1 MHRVEKSVTT
11 GVKKMSQPKDKRPW
25 SQICDI
31 LTYFSFTSPGPFTRD
46 RQKNKKCGESLAEVS
61 ALVSWINTYCWSAH
75 GECNSVKLRC
85 TSMTSNVNLAFV
97 SLQSLDS

>member
-1 MHRVEKSVTT
+1 MRRVESSVTT
-11 GVKKMSQPKDKRPW
+11 EVKKMSQPKDKRLW

-31 LTYFSFTSPGPFTRD
+31 LTYFPFPSPGPFTRD

-61 ALVSWINTYCWSAH
+61 ALVSCISTYCWCAH
-75 GECNSVKLRC
+75 GECNSIKLRC
-85 TSMTSNVNLAFV
+85 TGTTSNVNLAFV